1 MRDCSI
7 DIIVDGSKVNL
18 VNDYDF
24 HLIESPATITAK
36 PGEYDV
42 QKFPEHAAPEVDPR
56 TTLQPFDYKISLG
69 YWGDVEIANGLIRG
83 FFDNLFIQDDSS
95 DVIRAKEIELINNY
109 KGVRMKGFAKPWNE
123 EKYTIQGENGLILF
137 DFVLYVNDPKTLK
150 DVKDI

>member
-7 DIIVDGSKVNL
+7 EIVVDGVKKNL

-24 HLIESPATITAK
+24 HLIESPAMITAK

-42 QKFPEHAAPEVDPR
+42 QKFPEYAAPEIDTR

-69 YWGDVEIANGLIRG
+69 YWGNEEIANSLIRG
-83 FFDNLFIQDDSS
+83 FFDGLFINEDGS
-95 DVIRAKEIELINNY
+95 DVLRAKEIELINNY
-109 KGVRMKGFAKPWNE
+109 KNVRMKGYAKPWNE
-123 EKYTIQGENGLILF
+123 DKYTIQGENGLILF